1 MASVAENL
9 ENVREQIAQA
19 AAKAGR
25 TAGDIQVSRDPK
37 KHPARKCAGIA
48 AGRTLFGEVA
58 CRKRARK
65 SRTTV
70 KHPMAF
76 RQASAEKQDPPRY
89 TIRTFLALI
98 RLHWREISRVAADE
112 GMHPR
117 VLLE

>member
-1 MASVAENL
+1 
-9 ENVREQIAQA
+9 
-19 AAKAGR
+19 
-25 TAGDIQVSRDPK
+25 
-37 KHPARKCAGIA
+37 
-48 AGRTLFGEVA
+48 
-58 CRKRARK
+58 
-65 SRTTV
+65 
-70 KHPMAF
+70 MAF